1 MRTIPAAI
9 GKYVVEREIGRG
21 ASSTVYLGYDPFHRR
36 QVAIK
41 QIHAHLLTD
50 PDQFARYRRHL
61 HKEAAV
67 SGKLNHPHIVRLLDA
82 DIDADPP
89 YLVLEYVEGQSLS
102 AFVPAERALSV
113 PQVLDLA
120 FKCCGALEHA
130 NENGLVH
137 RDIKPAN
144 LILQSNGVI
153 KVTDF
158 GTALSMSADTTQVM
172 GLVGSPSYMSP
183 EQVREQDCTYQ
194 SDMFSLAVVMYE
206 LLTGRRP
213 FEGETDFAT
222 MYRINTE
229 QPSPPSLLRAE
240 LPAGVDDVVMR
251 ALAKRPQDRY
261 SKWSDFAD
269 ALLSVSRT
277 MPARR
282 AAEREGERFSD
293 LRALNFFSE
302 FHDPALWETLRLA
315 KLNTF
320 ARGSVLM
327 REGEAGDSFFVIV
340 QGKVNVSRNAWKLAT
355 LPSGVTLGEMT
366 YLHPGNAARSATAIA
381 GSDVLALEIRNE
393 ALRHGSE
400 ELQASFDKAFIKLL
414 VNRLIDTTAQVGTWD
429 MLAEGDA
436 ATRPSEL

>member
-50 PDQFARYRRHL
+50 PDQLARYRRHL

-82 DIDADPP
+82 DVDADPP
-89 YLVLEYVEGQSLS
+89 YLVLEYVDGQSLS
-102 AFVPAERALSV
+102 SFTSVERALSV

-144 LILQSNGVI
+144 LILQSNGVV

-158 GTALSMSADTTQVM
+158 GTALSLSADTTQVM

-194 SDMFSLAVVMYE
+194 SDMFSLAVVVYE
-206 LLTGRRP
+206 LLTGRKP
-213 FEGETDFAT
+213 FDGETDFAT
-222 MYRINTE
+222 MYKITTV
-229 QPSPPSLLRAE
+229 QPSPPSLLRAD
-240 LPAGVDDVVMR
+240 LPAAVDAVVMQ
-251 ALAKRPQDRY
+251 ALEKRPDARY
-261 SKWSDFAD
+261 SRWSDFAD
-269 ALLSVSRT
+269 ALLSVSRSL
-277 MPARR
+277 PARR
-282 AAEREGERFSD
+282 AAEREGERFAE
-293 LRALNFFSE
+293 LRGLSFFSE

-315 KLNTF
+315 RLNTF
-320 ARGSVLM
+320 ARGAVLM
-327 REGEAGDSFFVIV
+327 REGDPGDSFFVIL
-340 QGKVNVSRNAWKLAT
+340 QGKVTVSRNAWKLAT

-366 YLHPGNAARSATAIA
+366 YLDPDNPARSATAVA
-381 GSDVLALEIRNE
+381 GSDVMALEIRNQ
-393 ALRHGSE
+393 ALRSGSE
-400 ELQASFDKAFIKLL
+400 ELQTSFDKAFIKLL
-414 VNRLIDTTAQVGTWD
+414 VNRLMDTTAQVSSWD
-429 MLAEGDA
+429 VLGDGQGGA
-436 ATRPSEL
+436 RPPAS

>member
-50 PDQFARYRRHL
+50 PDQLARYRRHL

-82 DIDADPP
+82 DVDADPP

-102 AFVPAERALSV
+102 SFTSVERALSV

-144 LILQSNGVI
+144 LILQSNGVV

-158 GTALSMSADTTQVM
+158 GTALSLSADTTQVM

-194 SDMFSLAVVMYE
+194 SDMFSLAVVVYE
-206 LLTGRRP
+206 LLTGRKP
-213 FEGETDFAT
+213 FDGETDFAT
-222 MYRINTE
+222 MYKITTV
-229 QPSPPSLLRAE
+229 QPSPPSLLRAD
-240 LPAGVDDVVMR
+240 LPAAVDAVVMQ
-251 ALAKRPQDRY
+251 ALEKRPDARY
-261 SKWSDFAD
+261 SRWSDFAD
-269 ALLSVSRT
+269 ALLSVSRSL
-277 MPARR
+277 PARR
-282 AAEREGERFSD
+282 AAEREGERFAE
-293 LRALNFFSE
+293 LRGLSFFSE

-315 KLNTF
+315 RLNTF
-320 ARGSVLM
+320 ARGAVLM
-327 REGEAGDSFFVIV
+327 REGDPGDSFFVIL
-340 QGKVNVSRNAWKLAT
+340 QGKVTVSRNAWKLAT

-366 YLHPGNAARSATAIA
+366 YLDPDNPARSATAVA
-381 GSDVLALEIRNE
+381 GSDVMALEIRNQ
-393 ALRHGSE
+393 ALRSGSE
-400 ELQASFDKAFIKLL
+400 ELQTSFDKAFIKLL
-414 VNRLIDTTAQVGTWD
+414 VNRLMDTTAQVSSWD
-429 MLAEGDA
+429 VLGDGQGGA
-436 ATRPSEL
+436 RPPAS

>member
-1 MRTIPAAI
+1 MRTLPAAI

-50 PDQFARYRRHL
+50 PDQIARYRRHL

-89 YLVLEYVEGQSLS
+89 YLVLEYVEGESLS
-102 AFVPAERALSV
+102 SFTTVERALSV

-144 LILQSNGVI
+144 LILQSSGVV

-206 LLTGRRP
+206 LLTGRKP
-213 FEGETDFAT
+213 FDGDTDFAT
-222 MYRINTE
+222 MYKINTE
-229 QPSPPSLLRAE
+229 QPSPPSLLRAD
-240 LPAGVDDVVMR
+240 LPAGVDAVVMR
-251 ALAKRPQDRY
+251 ALAKRPEQRY
-261 SKWSDFAD
+261 PRWSDFAD

-282 AAEREGERFSD
+282 ADEREGERFAE
-293 LRALNFFSE
+293 LRSLDFFSE

-315 KLNTF
+315 RLNTF

-327 REGEAGDSFFVIV
+327 REGEAGDSFFVIL
-340 QGKVNVSRNAWKLAT
+340 QGKVTVSRNAWKLAT

-366 YLHPGNAARSATAIA
+366 YLHPAQPVRSATAIA

-400 ELQASFDKAFIKLL
+400 ALQACFDKAFIKLL
-414 VNRLIDTTAQVGTWD
+414 VNRLSDTTAQVGSWD
-429 MLAEGDA
+429 MLAEGDGGPRA
-436 ATRPSEL
+436 PAS

>member
-50 PDQFARYRRHL
+50 PDQLARYRRHL

-82 DIDADPP
+82 DVDADPP
-89 YLVLEYVEGQSLS
+89 YLVLEYVDGQSLS
-102 AFVPAERALSV
+102 SFTSVERALSV

-144 LILQSNGVI
+144 LILQSNGVL

-158 GTALSMSADTTQVM
+158 GTALSLSADTTQVM

-194 SDMFSLAVVMYE
+194 SDMFSLAVVVYE
-206 LLTGRRP
+206 LLTGRKP
-213 FEGETDFAT
+213 FDGETDFAT
-222 MYRINTE
+222 MYKITTV
-229 QPSPPSLLRAE
+229 QPSPPSLLRAD
-240 LPAGVDDVVMR
+240 LPAAVDAVVMQ
-251 ALAKRPQDRY
+251 ALEKMPDARY
-261 SKWSDFAD
+261 SRWSDFAD
-269 ALLSVSRT
+269 ALLSVSRSL
-277 MPARR
+277 PARR
-282 AAEREGERFSD
+282 AAEREGERFAE
-293 LRALNFFSE
+293 LRGLSFFSE

-315 KLNTF
+315 RLNTF

-327 REGEAGDSFFVIV
+327 REGDPGDSFFVIL
-340 QGKVNVSRNAWKLAT
+340 QGQVTVSRNAWKLAT

-366 YLHPGNAARSATAIA
+366 YLHPGNPARSATAIA

-400 ELQASFDKAFIKLL
+400 ELQTCFDKAFIKLL
-414 VNRLIDTTAQVGTWD
+414 VNRLIDTTAQVGSWD
-429 MLAEGDA
+429 ILGEGEGGA
-436 ATRPSEL
+436 RPPVS

>member
-50 PDQFARYRRHL
+50 PDQLARYRRHL

-82 DIDADPP
+82 DVDADPP
-89 YLVLEYVEGQSLS
+89 YLVLEYVDGQSLS
-102 AFVPAERALSV
+102 SFTSVERALSV

-144 LILQSNGVI
+144 LILQSNGVV

-158 GTALSMSADTTQVM
+158 GTALSLSADTTQVM

-194 SDMFSLAVVMYE
+194 SDMFSLAVVVYE
-206 LLTGRRP
+206 LLTGRKP
-213 FEGETDFAT
+213 FDGETDFAT
-222 MYRINTE
+222 MYKITTV
-229 QPSPPSLLRAE
+229 QPSPPSLLRAD
-240 LPAGVDDVVMR
+240 LPAAVDAVVMQ
-251 ALAKRPQDRY
+251 ALEKKPDARY
-261 SKWSDFAD
+261 SRWSDFAD
-269 ALLSVSRT
+269 ALLSVSRSL
-277 MPARR
+277 PARR
-282 AAEREGERFSD
+282 AAEREGERFAE
-293 LRALNFFSE
+293 LRALSFFSE

-315 KLNTF
+315 RLNTF

-327 REGEAGDSFFVIV
+327 REGDPGDSFFVIL
-340 QGKVNVSRNAWKLAT
+340 QGQVTVSRNAWKLAT

-366 YLHPGNAARSATAIA
+366 YLEPGNPARSATAIA
-381 GSDVLALEIRNE
+381 GSDVVALEIRNE

-400 ELQASFDKAFIKLL
+400 ELQTCFDKAFIKLL
-414 VNRLIDTTAQVGTWD
+414 VNRLIDTTAQVGSWD
-429 MLAEGDA
+429 ILGEGEGGA
-436 ATRPSEL
+436 RLPVP

>member
-50 PDQFARYRRHL
+50 PDQLARYRRHL

-82 DIDADPP
+82 DVDADPP
-89 YLVLEYVEGQSLS
+89 YLVLEYVDGQSLS
-102 AFVPAERALSV
+102 SFTSVERALSV

-144 LILQSNGVI
+144 LILQSNGVV

-158 GTALSMSADTTQVM
+158 GTALSLSADTTQVM

-194 SDMFSLAVVMYE
+194 SDMFSLAVVVYE
-206 LLTGRRP
+206 LLTGRKP
-213 FEGETDFAT
+213 FDGETDFAT
-222 MYRINTE
+222 MYKITTV
-229 QPSPPSLLRAE
+229 QPSPPSLLRAD
-240 LPAGVDDVVMR
+240 LPAAVDAVVMQ
-251 ALAKRPQDRY
+251 ALEKKPEARY
-261 SKWSDFAD
+261 SRWSDFAD
-269 ALLSVSRT
+269 ALLSVSRSL
-277 MPARR
+277 PARR
-282 AAEREGERFSD
+282 AAEREGERFAE
-293 LRALNFFSE
+293 LRGLSFFSE

-315 KLNTF
+315 RLNTF
-320 ARGSVLM
+320 ARGAVLM
-327 REGEAGDSFFVIV
+327 REGDPGDSFFVIL
-340 QGKVNVSRNAWKLAT
+340 QGKVTVSRNAWKLAT

-366 YLHPGNAARSATAIA
+366 YLDPDNPARSATAVA
-381 GSDVLALEIRNE
+381 GSDVMALEIRNQ
-393 ALRHGSE
+393 ALRSGSE
-400 ELQASFDKAFIKLL
+400 ELQTSFDKAFIKLL
-414 VNRLIDTTAQVGTWD
+414 VNRLMDTTAQVSSWD
-429 MLAEGDA
+429 VLGDGQGGA
-436 ATRPSEL
+436 RPPAS

>member
-50 PDQFARYRRHL
+50 PDQLARYRRHL

-82 DIDADPP
+82 DVDADPP

-102 AFVPAERALSV
+102 SFTSVERALSV

-144 LILQSNGVI
+144 LILQSNGVV

-158 GTALSMSADTTQVM
+158 GTALSLSADTTQVM

-194 SDMFSLAVVMYE
+194 SDMFSLAVVVYE
-206 LLTGRRP
+206 LLTGRKP
-213 FEGETDFAT
+213 FDGETDFAT
-222 MYRINTE
+222 MYKITTV
-229 QPSPPSLLRAE
+229 QPSPPSLLRAD
-240 LPAGVDDVVMR
+240 LPAAVDAVVMQ
-251 ALAKRPQDRY
+251 ALEKRPDARY
-261 SKWSDFAD
+261 SRWSDFAD
-269 ALLSVSRT
+269 ALLSVSRSL
-277 MPARR
+277 PARR
-282 AAEREGERFSD
+282 AAEREGERFAQ
-293 LRALNFFSE
+293 LRGLSFFSE

-315 KLNTF
+315 RLNTF
-320 ARGSVLM
+320 VRGSVLM
-327 REGEAGDSFFVIV
+327 REGDPGDSFFVIL
-340 QGKVNVSRNAWKLAT
+340 QGKVTVSRNAWKLAT

-366 YLHPGNAARSATAIA
+366 YLDPDNPARSATAVA
-381 GSDVLALEIRNE
+381 GSDVMALEIRNQ
-393 ALRHGSE
+393 ALRNGSE

-414 VNRLIDTTAQVGTWD
+414 VNRLMETTAQVSSWD
-429 MLAEGDA
+429 VLGDGQGGA
-436 ATRPSEL
+436 RPPAS

>member
-9 GKYVVEREIGRG
+9 GKYVVQREIGRG

-41 QIHAHLLTD
+41 QIHGHLLTD
-50 PDQFARYRRHL
+50 PDQLARYRRHL

-82 DIDADPP
+82 DVDADPP
-89 YLVLEYVEGQSLS
+89 YLVLEYVDGQSLS
-102 AFVPAERALSV
+102 SFTAVERALSV

-144 LILQSNGVI
+144 LILQSNGVV

-158 GTALSMSADTTQVM
+158 GTALSLSADTTQVM

-194 SDMFSLAVVMYE
+194 SDMFSLAVVVYE
-206 LLTGRRP
+206 LLTGRKP
-213 FEGETDFAT
+213 FDGETDFAT
-222 MYRINTE
+222 MYKITTV
-229 QPSPPSLLRAE
+229 QPSPPSLLRAD
-240 LPAGVDDVVMR
+240 LPAAVDAVVMQ
-251 ALAKRPQDRY
+251 ALEKQPDARY
-261 SKWSDFAD
+261 SRWSDFAD
-269 ALLSVSRT
+269 ALLSVSRS

-282 AAEREGERFSD
+282 AAEREGERFAE
-293 LRALNFFSE
+293 LRGLSFFSE

-315 KLNTF
+315 TLNTF

-327 REGEAGDSFFVIV
+327 REGDPGDSFFVILR
-340 QGKVNVSRNAWKLAT
+340 GKVTVSRNAWQLAT

-366 YLHPGNAARSATAIA
+366 YLHPDNPVRSATAVA

-400 ELQASFDKAFIKLL
+400 ELQTSFDKAFIKLL
-414 VNRLIDTTAQVGTWD
+414 VNRLIDTTAQVGSWD
-429 MLAEGDA
+429 ILGEGGGRPPA
-436 ATRPSEL
+436 A

>member
-1 MRTIPAAI
+1 MRTLPTAI
-9 GKYVVEREIGRG
+9 GKYAVEREIGRG

-36 QVAIK
+36 RVAIK

-50 PDQFARYRRHL
+50 PDQIARYRRHL

-102 AFVPAERALSV
+102 SFTTIDRALSV

-130 NENGLVH
+130 NDNGLVH

-144 LILQSNGVI
+144 LILQSNGVV

-240 LPAGVDDVVMR
+240 LPAGVDEVVMR
-251 ALAKRPQDRY
+251 ALAKKPKERY
-261 SKWSDFAD
+261 SKWSEFAD
-269 ALLSVSRT
+269 ALLSVSRS

-282 AAEREGERFSD
+282 ADEREGERFSE
-293 LRALNFFSE
+293 LRGLDFFSE
-302 FHDPALWETLRLA
+302 FNDPALWETLRLA

-320 ARGSVLM
+320 PRGSVLM
-327 REGEAGDSFFVIV
+327 REGEPGDSFFVIL
-340 QGKVNVSRNAWKLAT
+340 QGKVTVSRNAWKLAT

-366 YLHPGNAARSATAIA
+366 YLDPGHAARSATAVA
-381 GSDVLALEIRNE
+381 GSDVLALEIRNQ

-414 VNRLIDTTAQVGTWD
+414 VNRLIDTTAQVGSWD
-429 MLAEGDA
+429 ILAEGDG
-436 ATRPSEL
+436 ATRPSAS

>member
-1 MRTIPAAI
+1 MRTLPTAI
-9 GKYVVEREIGRG
+9 GKYAVEREIGRG

-36 QVAIK
+36 RVAIK

-50 PDQFARYRRHL
+50 PDQIARYRRHL

-102 AFVPAERALSV
+102 SFTTIDRALSV

-130 NENGLVH
+130 NDNGLVH

-144 LILQSNGVI
+144 LILQSNGVV

-251 ALAKRPQDRY
+251 ALAKKPQERY

-269 ALLSVSRT
+269 ALLSVSRS

-282 AAEREGERFSD
+282 ADEREGESFSE
-293 LRALNFFSE
+293 LRGLDFFSE
-302 FHDPALWETLRLA
+302 FNDPALWETLRLA
-315 KLNTF
+315 RLNTF

-327 REGEAGDSFFVIV
+327 REGEPGDSFFVIL
-340 QGKVNVSRNAWKLAT
+340 QGKVTVSRNAWKLAT

-366 YLHPGNAARSATAIA
+366 YLQPGNTSRSATAIA
-381 GSDVLALEIRNE
+381 GSDVLALEIRNQ

-414 VNRLIDTTAQVGTWD
+414 VNRLIDTTAQVGSWD
-429 MLAEGDA
+429 ILADGADTARPA
-436 ATRPSEL
+436 AS

>member
-50 PDQFARYRRHL
+50 PDQLARYRRHL

-82 DIDADPP
+82 DVDADPP
-89 YLVLEYVEGQSLS
+89 YLVLEYVDGQSLS
-102 AFVPAERALSV
+102 SFTSVERALSV

-144 LILQSNGVI
+144 LILQSNGVV

-158 GTALSMSADTTQVM
+158 GTALSLSADTTQVM

-194 SDMFSLAVVMYE
+194 SDMFSLAVVVYE
-206 LLTGRRP
+206 LLTGRKP
-213 FEGETDFAT
+213 FDGETDFAT
-222 MYRINTE
+222 MYKITTV
-229 QPSPPSLLRAE
+229 QPSPPSLLRAD
-240 LPAGVDDVVMR
+240 LPAAVDAVVMQ
-251 ALAKRPQDRY
+251 ALEKKPEARY
-261 SKWSDFAD
+261 SRWSDFAD
-269 ALLSVSRT
+269 ALLSVSRSL
-277 MPARR
+277 PARR
-282 AAEREGERFSD
+282 AAEREGERFAQ
-293 LRALNFFSE
+293 LRGLSFFSE

-315 KLNTF
+315 RLNTF
-320 ARGSVLM
+320 VRGSVLM
-327 REGEAGDSFFVIV
+327 REGDPGDSFFVIL
-340 QGKVNVSRNAWKLAT
+340 QGKVTVSRNAWKLAT

-366 YLHPGNAARSATAIA
+366 YLDPDNPARSATAVA
-381 GSDVLALEIRNE
+381 GSDVMALEIRNQ
-393 ALRHGSE
+393 ALRNGSE

-414 VNRLIDTTAQVGTWD
+414 VNRLMETTAQVSSWD
-429 MLAEGDA
+429 VLGDGQGGA
-436 ATRPSEL
+436 RPPAS

>member
-50 PDQFARYRRHL
+50 PDQLARYRRHL

-82 DIDADPP
+82 DVDADPP

-102 AFVPAERALSV
+102 SFTSVERALSV

-144 LILQSNGVI
+144 LILQSNGVV

-158 GTALSMSADTTQVM
+158 GTALSLSADTTQVM

-194 SDMFSLAVVMYE
+194 SDMFSLAVVVYE
-206 LLTGRRP
+206 LLTGRKP
-213 FEGETDFAT
+213 FDGETDFAT
-222 MYRINTE
+222 MYKITTV
-229 QPSPPSLLRAE
+229 QPSPPSLLRAD
-240 LPAGVDDVVMR
+240 LPAAVDAVVMQ
-251 ALAKRPQDRY
+251 ALEKKPDARY
-261 SKWSDFAD
+261 SRWSDFAD
-269 ALLSVSRT
+269 ALLSVSRSL
-277 MPARR
+277 PARR
-282 AAEREGERFSD
+282 AAEREGERFAE
-293 LRALNFFSE
+293 LRALSFFSE

-315 KLNTF
+315 RLNTF

-327 REGEAGDSFFVIV
+327 REGDPGDSFFVIL
-340 QGKVNVSRNAWKLAT
+340 QGQVTVSRNAWKLAT

-366 YLHPGNAARSATAIA
+366 YLEPGNPARSATAIA
-381 GSDVLALEIRNE
+381 GSDVVALEIRNE

-400 ELQASFDKAFIKLL
+400 ELQTCFDKAFIKLL
-414 VNRLIDTTAQVGTWD
+414 VNRLIDTTAQVGSWD
-429 MLAEGDA
+429 ILGEGEGGA
-436 ATRPSEL
+436 RLPVP

>member
-1 MRTIPAAI
+1 MRSIPAAI

-21 ASSTVYLGYDPFHRR
+21 ASSTVFLGYDPFHRR
-36 QVAIK
+36 PVAIK

-50 PDQFARYRRHL
+50 PDQVARYRRHL

-102 AFVPAERALSV
+102 SFTAVERALSV

-194 SDMFSLAVVMYE
+194 SDMFSLSVVMYE

-229 QPSPPSLLRAE
+229 HPSPPSLLRAE
-240 LPAGVDDVVMR
+240 LPAGVDEVVMR
-251 ALAKRPQDRY
+251 ALAKKPQERY

-293 LRALNFFSE
+293 LRALSFFSD

-327 REGEAGDSFFVIV
+327 REGEAGDSFFVIL
-340 QGKVNVSRNAWKLAT
+340 QGQVNVSRNAWKLAT

-366 YLHPGNAARSATAIA
+366 YLHPGNTARSATAVA

-400 ELQASFDKAFIKLL
+400 ALQASFDKAFIKLL

-429 MLAEGDA
+429 MLAEGA
-436 ATRPSEL
+436 AASRPPVS

>member
-1 MRTIPAAI
+1 MRTIPVAI

-21 ASSTVYLGYDPFHRR
+21 ASSTVYLAYDPFHRR

-50 PDQFARYRRHL
+50 PDQIDRYRRHL
-61 HKEAAV
+61 RKEAVV

-82 DIDADPP
+82 DVDAEPP
-89 YLVLEYVEGQSLS
+89 YLVLEYVDGESLS
-102 AFVPAERALSV
+102 SFTHVDRAMSV

-144 LILQSNGVI
+144 LMLQSNGVV

-158 GTALSMSADTTQVM
+158 GTALSLRADTTQVM

-183 EQVREQDCTYQ
+183 EQVREQPCTYQ
-194 SDMFSLAVVMYE
+194 SDMFSLAVVVYE
-206 LLTGRRP
+206 LLTGRKP
-213 FEGETDFAT
+213 FDGETDFAT
-222 MYRINTE
+222 MYKINTVH
-229 QPSPPSLLRAE
+229 PSLPSLLRAD
-240 LPAGVDDVVMR
+240 LPDAVDDVLMR
-251 ALAKRPQDRY
+251 ALAKKPEERYPQ
-261 SKWSDFAD
+261 WSDFAA
-269 ALLSVSRT
+269 ALLSVSKSL
-277 MPARR
+277 PARS
-282 AAEREGERFSD
+282 AVDREGERFAE
-293 LRALNFFSE
+293 LRALAFFSD
-302 FHDPALWETLRLA
+302 FQAPALWETLRLA

-327 REGEAGDSFFVIV
+327 REGDAGDSFFIIL
-340 QGKVNVSRNAWKLAT
+340 QGKVTVSRNAWKLTT
-355 LPSGVTLGEMT
+355 LPAGVTLGEMT
-366 YLHPGNAARSATAIA
+366 YLHPAIASRSATAIA
-381 GSDVLALEIRNE
+381 GSDVLALEIRNQ

-400 ELQASFDKAFIKLL
+400 VLQNSFDKAFIKLL

-429 MLAEGDA
+429 ILAEGA
-436 ATRPSEL
+436 GASGASAT